1 MQSGHQWVNC
11 GSWSKGSKPSKYW
24 QPTIG
29 ILKKCIM
36 TWVPSPQTPFAA
48 HLSCS
53 NFRISLLIY
62 IFSNAQ
68 TTVWLTH
75 LPRAV
80 QRLGK
85 ALTDASTIHSGFH
98 GGYRLQVLHIPA
110 SAMHDKKPC
119 LACSENLF
127 FGTFHRTGLYYCSNG
142 RSKSVGGRIERWATS
157 KQEWVC
163 NLINLL
169 HFLLDWT
176 FACPETW
183 IRYFMHKVL
192 IWKETPTNSRSDVK
206 TTAWSGTFRS
216 TTRRVSQLLLEKS
229 SSSDIARTI
238 LF

>member
-1 MQSGHQWVNC
+1 MGKLWFLEQGFQTLQILAADHWHSEEMHHDL
-11 GSWSKGSKPSKYW
+11 GSKPSNSVCCPSFVF
-24 QPTIG
+24 QFSDLLAHIH
-29 ILKKCIM
+29 ILK
-36 TWVPSPQTPFAA
+36 
-48 HLSCS
+48 CS
-53 NFRISLLIY
+53 NDSLANTSAKSGSKTRQGLDWCLHNSFR
-62 IFSNAQ
+62 FSWEVSVAGFAYSCVCNAWQ
-68 TTVWLTH
+68 EAML
-75 LPRAV
+75 
-80 QRLGK
+80 
-85 ALTDASTIHSGFH
+85 S
-98 GGYRLQVLHIPA
+98 VLRH
-110 SAMHDKKPC
+110 
-119 LACSENLF
+119 LF

-163 NLINLL
+163 NLFNLL

-183 IRYFMHKVL
+183 IRHFTHKVL